1 VVPLYNVILWF
12 TAELVA
18 ELNEVDQMLAD
29 TEHNNTTQ
37 NSNYHISFDIFLWVV
52 RLYSSSL
59 QHIVAVVCYYV
70 T

>member
-1 VVPLYNVILWF
+1 VVVPLYNVILWF

-37 NSNYHISFDIFLWVV
+37 NSNYHISFDIFL
-52 RLYSSSL
+52 
-59 QHIVAVVCYYV
+59 
-70 T
+70 